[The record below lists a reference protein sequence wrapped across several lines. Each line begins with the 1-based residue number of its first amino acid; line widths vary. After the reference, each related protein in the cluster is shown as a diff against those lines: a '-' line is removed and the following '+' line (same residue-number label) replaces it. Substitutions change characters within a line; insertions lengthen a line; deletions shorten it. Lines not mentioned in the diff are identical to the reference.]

1 MTITILYY
9 ILLAPLTLTYF
20 LFMVVV
26 FLLTALFDK
35 TRSVLQRTSSWWSK
49 LVFAIVPGWKIQI
62 EGLEKIDTT
71 KPHVIV
77 VNHQSMYDIPLIQ
90 SLPIHFKWVSKQEV
104 YKVPI
109 MGQVMLMNQDIA
121 IKRKDPKSLNKLL
134 NLGKKH
140 LSRGVSITIFPEG
153 TRSKTGRIAR
163 FKDGAFLLAK
173 QAGVDIIP
181 IVTEGTGS
189 AVKDKKIQ
197 RPHTFKIK
205 VLDPIP
211 AATVAQTNE
220 KELAKEI
227 NTIMT
232 AQHKI
237 FREDLYKQE

>member
-1 MTITILYY
+1 
-9 ILLAPLTLTYF
+9 
-20 LFMVVV
+20 MVVV
-26 FLLTALFDK
+26 FLLTVLFDK
-35 TRSVLQRTSSWWSK
+35 TRAVLNRTSSWWSR
-49 LVFAIVPGWKIQI
+49 LVFAVPGWKIQI
-62 EGLEKIDTT
+62 EGLEKIDTK

-121 IKRKDPKSLNKLL
+121 IKRKDPKSLSKLL
-134 NLGKKH
+134 KLGKKH

-181 IVTEGTGS
+181 IVTEGTGTV
-189 AVKDKKIQ
+189 VKNKIVQ

-211 AATVAQTNE
+211 ASTVAASSE
-220 KELAKEI
+220 KDLAKEI
-227 NTIMT
+227 NAMML

-237 FREDLYKQE
+237 FREDLYNQE